1 MLDVEDICDIQKPDE
16 RSVMTYV
23 AEYFH
28 AFSNL
33 GKTTL
38 SFLMYLCSLLVLTTP
53 YDVIDKVE
61 TAGRRVAQFAEVM
74 ASVWEMQNDYERRVL
89 AVSEKT
95 DAYKMVHSTIE
106 CRPYI
111 PFHR

>member
-1 MLDVEDICDIQKPDE
+1 M
-16 RSVMTYV
+16 
-23 AEYFH
+23 
-28 AFSNL
+28 
-33 GKTTL
+33 
-38 SFLMYLCSLLVLTTP
+38 
-53 YDVIDKVE
+53 
-61 TAGRRVAQFAEVM
+61 AQFAEVM

-95 DAYKMVHSTIE
+95 DAYKMVHSTID